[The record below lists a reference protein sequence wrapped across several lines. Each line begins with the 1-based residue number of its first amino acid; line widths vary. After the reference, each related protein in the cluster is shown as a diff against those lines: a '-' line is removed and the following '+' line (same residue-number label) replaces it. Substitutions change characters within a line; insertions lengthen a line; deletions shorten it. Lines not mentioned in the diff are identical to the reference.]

1 MKQVH
6 SLDHLSITQAVV
18 AVAVVIIMTVAAS
31 LAAQAATAAA
41 GMVVHLIAQETVM
54 LVTEP
59 QILVAVVAELEDQS
73 VVLTKLNK
81 MVVMAV
87 PV

>member
-1 MKQVH
+1 VKQVH
-6 SLDHLSITQAVV
+6 SLDHLSITQA
-18 AVAVVIIMTVAAS
+18 AEAAGVVIIMAVAAS

-41 GMVVHLIAQETVM
+41 GLVVHLIAQETVM